1 MKPRIVVIG
10 SINMD
15 LVCRTGHIPAPG
27 ETVLGEDL
35 QTIPGGKGANQ
46 AVAAARLGGS
56 VAMIG
61 RVGDDA
67 FGGTLLAGLK
77 KNGVDAGHVRVT
89 KNCASGCALIT
100 VAENGENSIVVSPG
114 ANGRVTPADVEK
126 ARGVIKGAS
135 AVVMQLEIPLET
147 VEFAIRLCRKL
158 GVRTILD
165 PAPVPAKGLPQ
176 TLYEVDILSPNQSEA
191 KALAGRKG
199 EDQAMGS
206 LLLRRGSGMVV
217 LKRGEQGALIFDGRD
232 VCAVRPFKV
241 KAVDTTA
248 AGDAFTAGLAVGL
261 GEGMMIGDAVRLA
274 NAAGAICCTRFGAQ
288 PALPTR
294 GEADRKMKTFG
305 QSAQINPL
313 RVTK

>member
-15 LVCRTGHIPAPG
+15 LVCQTAHIPVPG

-56 VAMIG
+56 IAMIG

-67 FGGTLLAGLK
+67 FGATLLAGLK
-77 KNGVDAGHVRVT
+77 RNGVDMSHVRVT
-89 KNCASGCALIT
+89 KKCASGCALIT
-100 VAENGENSIVVSPG
+100 VAANGENSIVVSPG
-114 ANGRVTPADVEK
+114 ANGRVTPADVAK
-126 ARGVIKGAS
+126 ARDIIKGAS

-165 PAPVPAKGLPQ
+165 PAPVPAKGLPKA
-176 TLYEVDILSPNQSEA
+176 LYEVDILSPNQSEA
-191 KALAGRKG
+191 KSLAGRKG
-199 EDQAMGS
+199 EDQMLGQM
-206 LLLRRGSGMVV
+206 LLRRGPEMVV
-217 LKRGEQGALIFDGRD
+217 LKRGEQGSLIFQGRD
-232 VCAVRPFKV
+232 ICGVRPFAV

-248 AGDAFTAGLAVGL
+248 AGDAFTAGMAVGL
-261 GEGMMIGDAVRLA
+261 GEGKSIGDAVGFA
-274 NAAGAICCTRFGAQ
+274 NAAGAICCTRLGAQ
-288 PALPTR
+288 PSLPTR
-294 GEADRKMKTFG
+294 TEVEKM
-305 QSAQINPL
+305 L
-313 RVTK
+313 RTQR